1 MNRLLWFL
9 LGAAV
14 MVGGQAMA
22 QMSTWQDNQGH
33 FGTIYSYPPMQQP
46 NWMGPAQGMGQV
58 ISAKESLTHS
68 R

>member
-1 MNRLLWFL
+1 MKALFWFL
-9 LGAAV
+9 LGAVV

-22 QMSTWQDNQGH
+22 QMSTWQDNHGN
-33 FGTIYSYPPMQQP
+33 FGTIYTQPPMQQP
-46 NWMGPAQGMGQV
+46 NWNAPAQGMGQV